1 MASGRPRRNASVR
14 LGHIEPQEGAEQ
26 YSLDQVRDEIFELFR
41 VIFSINWLE
50 GPNFPNLGHRSS
62 KYALF

>member
-41 VIFSINWLE
+41 VIFFHKL
-50 GPNFPNLGHRSS
+50 
-62 KYALF
+62 A